1 MPRRRSTRELGLAHV
16 AGLVPEVP
24 VIECWVR
31 WLRHQDHPLP
41 LEEALQMNKLL
52 PASTLARRDQLPI
65 LVASKAVAAND
76 LLFLCCHPDFALISS
91 LRAKAAP
98 TRSCVLRPSLQQ
110 HDRQARRPS
119 DRIGSHVHRAGGH
132 IQEAVQEARDRGLLG
147 DLQASKV
154 EEVEGRGTCK
164 GVEALEGCQARA

>member
-41 LEEALQMNKLL
+41 LAEALQMNKLL

-76 LLFLCCHPDFALISS
+76 LLFLCCHPDFATQL
-91 LRAKAAP
+91 
-98 TRSCVLRPSLQQ
+98 C
-110 HDRQARRPS
+110 RQGVSIFLCHPK
-119 DRIGSHVHRAGGH
+119 
-132 IQEAVQEARDRGLLG
+132 QLG
-147 DLQASKV
+147 AMHNAT
-154 EEVEGRGTCK
+154 G
-164 GVEALEGCQARA
+164 